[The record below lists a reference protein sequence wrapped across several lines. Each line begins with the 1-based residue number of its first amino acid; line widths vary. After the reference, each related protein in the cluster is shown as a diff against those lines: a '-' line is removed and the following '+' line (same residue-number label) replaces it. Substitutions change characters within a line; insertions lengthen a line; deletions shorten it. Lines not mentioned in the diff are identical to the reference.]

1 MAAAASAGEFLAF
14 FGCQC
19 HGIKFYEWEEAG
31 RDVIRPLRFQR
42 DPSNRHDSN
51 CVEVMVE
58 TSWKLGHVAKEAA
71 QWLSPLLLG
80 PFRIRG

>member
-1 MAAAASAGEFLAF
+1 MDTHECLAF

-19 HGIKFYEWEEAG
+19 RGIKFYQWGVASSEVARPISFRRDPANP
-31 RDVIRPLRFQR
+31 RDV
-42 DPSNRHDSN
+42 N
-51 CVEVMVE
+51 CVEVLVD
-58 TSWKLGHVAKEAA
+58 SGWKLGHVAKEAA